1 MITLTNLAIQFGKR
15 VLYKDVNIKFTRG
28 NIYGVIGANGAGK
41 STLLKAIS
49 GDLEPNHGTV
59 ELGPGERLSVL
70 EQDHFK
76 YDEFKVLDTVLMGH
90 QPLWENMKERERLY
104 SKEEMTEEDGN
115 RAAELE
121 EKFAEMNGWEAE
133 SEAAQLLQNLGIGE
147 DLHQKIVGELSNT
160 EKVRVMLAKA
170 LFGKPD
176 NLLLDEPTNDLD
188 LDTVEWLEDY
198 LGEIDENQTVL
209 VVSHD
214 RHFLDAVSTQTIDI
228 DFGKVTVFA
237 GNYSFWYE
245 SSQLALRQAQNQKM
259 KAEEKKKQLEEF
271 IRRFSANVAKSKQ
284 TTSRKKMLEKL
295 NVEEIKPS
303 SRKYPGIIFQMERE
317 PGNQILEV
325 EDLKAVDAD
334 GGVLFD
340 HVNFNIEKGQKV
352 VFLSHNPK
360 AMTALFEIINKNRTP
375 DAGTFKWG
383 VTITTAYLPL
393 DNTAFFNC
401 DLNLIDWL
409 SQYGVGNE
417 VMMKSYLGRML
428 FSGEEILK
436 KVNVLSGGEKMRCMI
451 ARMQL
456 QNANCLILDTP
467 TNHLDLESIQAF
479 NNNLTQFKGN
489 ILFSSHDHEFIET
502 VADRIIELTPN
513 GTIDKLMPYDEY
525 IHDEGIKAQR
535 AKMYQ

>member
-1 MITLTNLAIQFGKR
+1 M
-15 VLYKDVNIKFTRG
+15 
-28 NIYGVIGANGAGK
+28 
-41 STLLKAIS
+41 
-49 GDLEPNHGTV
+49 

-133 SEAAQLLQNLGIGE
+133 SEAAQLLQNLGVGE

-334 GGVLFD
+334 GDVLFD
-340 HVNFNIEKGQKV
+340 RVNFNIEKGQKV

-360 AMTALFEIINKNRTP
+360 AMTALFEIINNNRTP

-417 VMMKSYLGRML
+417 VMMKGYLGRML

>member
-1 MITLTNLAIQFGKR
+1 
-15 VLYKDVNIKFTRG
+15 
-28 NIYGVIGANGAGK
+28 
-41 STLLKAIS
+41 
-49 GDLEPNHGTV
+49 
-59 ELGPGERLSVL
+59 
-70 EQDHFK
+70 
-76 YDEFKVLDTVLMGH
+76 
-90 QPLWENMKERERLY
+90 
-104 SKEEMTEEDGN
+104 
-115 RAAELE
+115 
-121 EKFAEMNGWEAE
+121 
-133 SEAAQLLQNLGIGE
+133 
-147 DLHQKIVGELSNT
+147 
-160 EKVRVMLAKA
+160 
-170 LFGKPD
+170 
-176 NLLLDEPTNDLD
+176 
-188 LDTVEWLEDY
+188 
-198 LGEIDENQTVL
+198 
-209 VVSHD
+209 
-214 RHFLDAVSTQTIDI
+214 
-228 DFGKVTVFA
+228 
-237 GNYSFWYE
+237 
-245 SSQLALRQAQNQKM
+245 M